1 MSTQDLRDRATA
13 AISDRSE
20 ALIEMSHRIHANPET
35 AFQEV
40 KASGWLADA
49 LTEGGFAV
57 ERGVADLET
66 AFRATAGSG
75 PLNIVICAE
84 YDALPAIGHA
94 CGHNIIASAA
104 LGAGLALA
112 PLAEELDIT
121 VTVMGTPAE
130 EGGAGKIIML
140 ERGAFD
146 GVHAA
151 MMIHPS
157 PTEIVE
163 MPMVAASHFTVRY
176 HGKPAHAAGFP
187 EEGVNAAD
195 AMVIAQTAIGL
206 RRQQMRATEKVH
218 GIVTKGGDAPNII
231 PAETEGWFI
240 TRALT
245 AERLSEF
252 SESIERCFQAGAL
265 ATGAELEI
273 FPTTEPYAHVVH
285 DEIMADAYARALDEI
300 GRDYVRRAADPT
312 STGGSTDMGNV
323 SLRIPSI
330 HPSIGIDSL
339 PAVNHQPEFAA
350 ACITPTADR
359 AVLDGARAMA
369 LTVIDLAT
377 HETARAAL
385 LRSGD

>member
-1 MSTQDLRDRATA
+1 MTAQSLRDHVRN
-13 AISDRSE
+13 DVQGRRD

-35 AFQEV
+35 AFNEV
-40 KASGWLADA
+40 RASGWLTDA
-49 LTEGGFAV
+49 LGDAGFTV
-57 ERGVADLET
+57 ERGIAGLDT

-75 PLNIVICAE
+75 PLHIVICAE

-94 CGHNIIASAA
+94 CGHNIIAASA
-104 LGAGLALA
+104 LGAGVALA
-112 PLAEELDIT
+112 PLADQLGIT
-121 VTVMGTPAE
+121 MTVMGTPAE

-146 GVHAA
+146 GAHAA

-187 EEGVNAAD
+187 EAGINAAD

-206 RRQQMRATEKVH
+206 RRQQMRPTEKVH

-245 AERLSEF
+245 ADRLADF

-265 ATGAELEI
+265 ATGAKLEI

-285 DEIMADAYARALDEI
+285 DQIMADAYARALDEI
-300 GRDYVRRAADPT
+300 GRDYVRRAVDPT

-323 SLRIPSI
+323 SLKIPTI

-350 ACITPTADR
+350 ACITPAADR
-359 AVLDGARAMA
+359 AVVDGATAMA

-377 HETARAAL
+377 DDNARAAL
-385 LRSGD
+385 LGRAG